1 MKTLFVGDVCP
12 KLDEV
17 KELFAAKATETLFSD
32 TVSLFEGNDINFVNL
47 ECALTE
53 SENAIEKFGP
63 NLKAPA
69 ETAEVLKSVGVTVCG
84 VSNNHIFDFGV
95 EGWKDTLKAFEKA
108 GMDWTGFGDN
118 YEDSRRN
125 YVVEKD
131 GETVCIIAVCEHE
144 YTYALD
150 DRMGARP
157 FDCYDT
163 IADVREA
170 KAKYDR
176 VIVIYHGGKEH
187 CAYPSPRLVKLYHAL
202 ADNGADM
209 ILGQHS
215 HCICAYEKYKD
226 SHIFFG
232 QGNFHFIWPNTTE
245 AWNSCLAVKY
255 DTKTNGIEFVPVV
268 AGERGI
274 SLAKGEEK
282 EKILARFDKL
292 SASMKDG
299 SWIDGWRAYVDT
311 VKHYYSDV
319 VRGAYSDLEDAD
331 HCTKVFAHYLD
342 CEAHTDIWRESNK
355 TAHLT
360 NEIK

>member
-12 KLDEV
+12 KVEEV
-17 KELFAAKATETLFSD
+17 QALFRAKDIKTLFSD

-53 SENAIEKFGP
+53 STNAIEKFGP

-69 ETAEVLKSVGVTVCG
+69 ETAEVLKSIGVTVCG
-84 VSNNHIFDFGV
+84 ISNNHIFDFGI
-95 EGWKDTLKAFEKA
+95 EGYKDTEKA
-108 GMDWTGFGDN
+108 LKGAGVDFTGFGEN
-118 YEDSRRN
+118 YEDSRKN

-131 GETVCIIAVCEHE
+131 GEKVCIITVCEHE

-170 KAKYDR
+170 KSKYDR

-187 CAYPSPRLVKLYHAL
+187 CPYPSPRLVKLYRAL

-209 ILGQHS
+209 VLGQHS
-215 HCICAYEKYKD
+215 HCICSYEKYGN

-232 QGNFHFIWPNTTE
+232 QGNFHFVWPNTG
-245 AWNSCLAVKY
+245 AGWNSCLAVKY
-255 DTKTNGIEFVPVV
+255 DTKTNEIEFVPVV
-268 AGERGI
+268 TGEKGI

-282 EKILARFDKL
+282 DSILKRFDEL
-292 SASMKDG
+292 CAAMKDG
-299 SWIDGWRAYVDT
+299 SWIQGWRSFVSTAGDYYTDVIRKAYTDC
-311 VKHYYSDV
+311 
-319 VRGAYSDLEDAD
+319 EDSERY
-331 HCTKVFAHYLD
+331 TKCFGHYLD
-342 CEAHTDIWRESNK
+342 CEAHTDIWRELNK
-355 TAHLT
+355 TANET
-360 NEIK
+360 NER

>member
-12 KLDEV
+12 KSEEV
-17 KELFAAKATETLFSD
+17 QALFRAKDVEALFSD

-53 SENAIEKFGP
+53 STNAIEKFGP

-69 ETAEVLKSVGVTVCG
+69 ETAEVLKSIGVTVCG
-84 VSNNHIFDFGV
+84 ISNNHIFDFGI
-95 EGWKDTLKAFEKA
+95 EGYRDTVKAFEKA
-108 GMDWTGFGDN
+108 GMDSTGFGDN
-118 YEDSRRN
+118 YQDSRKD

-150 DRMGARP
+150 DRMGSRP
-157 FDCYDT
+157 YDCYDT
-163 IADVREA
+163 IADVRAA

-187 CAYPSPRLVKLYHAL
+187 CAYPSPRLVKLYRAL

-209 ILGQHS
+209 VLGQHS
-215 HCICAYEKYKD
+215 HCICSYEEYNGA
-226 SHIFFG
+226 HLFYG
-232 QGNFHFIWPNTTE
+232 QGNFHFVWPNMTE

-255 DTKTNGIEFVPVV
+255 DTKTNAIEFIPVV
-268 AGERGI
+268 TGERGI

-282 EKILARFDKL
+282 AEILARFEKL
-292 SASMKDG
+292 CKAKKDG
-299 SWIDGWRAYVDT
+299 SWLQGWRDFAAT
-311 VKHYYSDV
+311 VKDPYTNV
-319 VRGAYSDLEDAD
+319 IAKAYTDAEDSDLY
-331 HCTKVFAHYLD
+331 TRIFGHYLD
-342 CEAHTDIWRESNK
+342 CEAHTDIWRELNK
-355 TAHLT
+355 TANHT
-360 NEIK
+360 NEK